1 MTIDRPLPALALAA
15 ALMAFA
21 LVAPATAAAATS
33 EHDHDDAAQTHG
45 SHVSDNDHDDHD
57 GDHEADHK
65 VDHEEEGHGDA
76 VELTA
81 AQVEQAQ
88 LAIATAAPGTIR
100 QTLPVF
106 GRIEAIPSRTAVV
119 QARFPGQIISLTPD
133 VGEPVSRGAVIGMVE
148 ADDSLQR
155 YALRAPISGVVVE
168 RMASAGEATAG
179 RSLLRIADF
188 GEVWAQ
194 LAIFPSQMSRVSV
207 GQALTVRGDDITA
220 DAQIDWI
227 APAADHGPAR
237 MARVVLPNPDE
248 RWAPGNTVQAEIVT
262 ALIDAA
268 LVVETRAIQQ
278 VEGQP
283 SVFVREGNRYEAH
296 ALTLGRSDGRSTEV
310 LTGITPGAN
319 YVTANSYLLKAELE
333 KSSASHDH

>member
-1 MTIDRPLPALALAA
+1 MTIDRPLHALALAA
-15 ALMAFA
+15 ALMACA
-21 LVAPATAAAATS
+21 LAAPATAAKAAS
-33 EHDHDDAAQTHG
+33 EHDHEAGAQTHG
-45 SHVSDNDHDDHD
+45 SHDSDDDHD
-57 GDHEADHK
+57 GDHEAG
-65 VDHEEEGHGDA
+65 HEDGHDEEGHGDA
-76 VELTA
+76 VELTV
-81 AQVEQAQ
+81 AQFERAQ
-88 LAIATAAPGTIR
+88 LAIATAGPGTIR

-133 VGEPVSRGAVIGMVE
+133 VGESVSRGAVIGTVE

-155 YALRAPISGVVVE
+155 YAVRAPISGVVVE

-179 RSLLRIADF
+179 RNLLRVTDF
-188 GEVWAQ
+188 SEVWAQ
-194 LAIFPSQMSRVSV
+194 LAIFPSQINRVSV

-296 ALTLGRSDGRSTEV
+296 ALTLGRSDGRATEV

>member
-1 MTIDRPLPALALAA
+1 MTIDRPLQALALAA
-15 ALMAFA
+15 ALMACA
-21 LVAPATAAAATS
+21 LAAPAAAATATS
-33 EHDHDDAAQTHG
+33 EHDHEAGAQTHG
-45 SHVSDNDHDDHD
+45 SHDSDDDHD
-57 GDHEADHK
+57 GDHEAG
-65 VDHEEEGHGDA
+65 HEDGHDEEGHGDA
-76 VELTA
+76 VELTV
-81 AQVEQAQ
+81 AQFERAQ
-88 LAIATAAPGTIR
+88 LAIAIAGPGTIR

-106 GRIEAIPSRTAVV
+106 GRIEAIPSRTAIV
-119 QARFPGQIISLTPD
+119 QARFPGQIISLAPE
-133 VGEPVSRGAVIGMVE
+133 VGQSVSRGAAIGTVE

-155 YALRAPISGVVVE
+155 YAVRAPISGVVVE

-194 LAIFPSQMSRVSV
+194 LAIFPSQISRVSV

>member
-1 MTIDRPLPALALAA
+1 MTIDRPLHVLALAA
-15 ALMAFA
+15 ALMACA
-21 LVAPATAAAATS
+21 LAAPATAAAATS
-33 EHDHDDAAQTHG
+33 EHDHDDGTQTHG
-45 SHVSDNDHDDHD
+45 SRDPDDNHD
-57 GDHEADHK
+57 GDHEADHE

-81 AQVEQAQ
+81 AQVKQAQ
-88 LAIATAAPGTIR
+88 LAIATAGPGTIR

-133 VGEPVSRGAVIGMVE
+133 VGESVSRGAVIGMVE

-168 RMASAGEATAG
+168 RMASPGEATAG

-194 LAIFPSQMSRVSV
+194 LAIFPSQISRVSV

-237 MARVVLPNPDE
+237 MARVVLPNPDG

-262 ALIDAA
+262 ALIDAE

-283 SVFVREGNRYEAH
+283 SVFVREGNRFEAH
-296 ALTLGRSDGRSTEV
+296 ALTLGRSDGRVTEV
-310 LTGITPGAN
+310 LGGLAPGAN